1 MGVGQLFFTG
11 IKGTSLDES
20 EREFIENSEIGGVIL
35 FERNVDS
42 AAQLAELIN
51 SIQILRQ
58 NYPLFIGID
67 HEGGRVHR
75 LKDHFTHFPA
85 MQEIGKLNSPKIIYH
100 VYKYMAQELSAVGV
114 NLNFAPVCD
123 ILMQEKNIVIGDRS
137 FGHSKELVEKN
148 ISGAIRGLQT
158 NSVMACAKHFP
169 GHGSTVKDSHFD
181 LPHLTKTLKE
191 LEAFELDPFTKAA
204 KARVNFMMVAHMV
217 VDAFDP
223 NLPCSLSPKCYEY
236 IRKKLKY
243 SRPVITDDLSMKAI
257 TKTMSIEDASVV
269 ALNAGADILLFQNIE
284 EAQSS
289 YARVSDAIKVKEI
302 LKVKIDEKLKR
313 VEATKKEF
321 FTDFKPVYIPSV
333 KDSVKTKQIAGF
345 VKDILSKISE

>member
-11 IKGTSLDES
+11 IKGLALDDS
-20 EREFIENSEIGGVIL
+20 EKEFIESSDIGGVVI
-35 FERNVDS
+35 FERNFES

-85 MQEIGKLNSPKIIYH
+85 MAEIGKVDSPKIMFH
-100 VYKYMAQELSAVGV
+100 VYKYMAQELSAVGI

-123 ILMQEKNIVIGDRS
+123 ILNEEKNSVIGDRA
-137 FGHSKELVEKN
+137 FGTTKDIVEKN

-158 NSVMACAKHFP
+158 NGVMACSKHFP
-169 GHGSTVKDSHFD
+169 GHGSTVKDSHVD
-181 LPHLTKTLKE
+181 LPHLTKSLEE
-191 LEAFELDPFTKAA
+191 LEKFEIEPFVKSA

-217 VDAFDP
+217 VDAFDKE
-223 NLPCSLSPKCYEY
+223 LPCTLSSKCYEY

-243 SRPVITDDLSMKAI
+243 SRPIITDDMSMKAI
-257 TKTMSIEDASVV
+257 TNNSTIEEASVA
-269 ALNAGADILLFQNIE
+269 ALNAGADILLYQNVD
-284 EAQSS
+284 EAMSS
-289 YARVSDAIKVKEI
+289 FARVSEAIKVKEI
-302 LKVKIDEKLKR
+302 LKAKIDDKLKR
-313 VEATKKEF
+313 VEATKKEYF
-321 FTDFKPVYIPSV
+321 KDFKPVYIPEV
-333 KDSVKTKQIAGF
+333 KDKVKTKHIAGF
-345 VKDILSKISE
+345 LSDLKAKISE